1 MTTKSTAQSIDA
13 YLAAQPPNV
22 AAILEKIRRIIREA
36 APEAV
41 ERISYRMPAFSLD
54 SGMLIYFAGF
64 KQHIG
69 VFPPL
74 RGEAKLDAA
83 LAPYRGEKGNLKFP
97 LDRPMPYAL
106 IARVVKARLQQQRDK
121 AAAKRRRK

>member
-1 MTTKSTAQSIDA
+1 MTTKSTVQSIDA
-13 YLAAQPPNV
+13 YIAAQPPNV
-22 AAILEKIRRIIREA
+22 AAILEKIRRIVREA

-41 ERISYRMPAFSLD
+41 ERVSYRMPAFSLD

-64 KQHIG
+64 KEHIG
-69 VFPPL
+69 MYPPL

-106 IARVVKARLQQQRDK
+106 IARVVKARLKQQRDK
-121 AAAKRRRK
+121 AAAQRRRK

>member
-1 MTTKSTAQSIDA
+1 MAEKAAAPSIDA
-13 YLAAQPPNV
+13 YIAAQPPNV
-22 AAILEKIRRIIREA
+22 AAILEKIRRIVRKA